1 MATLP
6 ALALAAVRQ
15 LVGMQIS
22 VVSPETELRAR
33 EYLASIRKELKA
45 FKASVVEVKKPFKK
59 EIDEIDSASKPWIEK
74 LTQKDQETEQAIL
87 AYVRRVR
94 EETEKQNQKALEKY
108 EKKVA
113 TVEAKAIANGKPMP
127 IVMPP
132 ALASAPA
139 KTVELDRAKQT
150 VVKHKKWRLEPVQ
163 DADGVPYTPDPEKLT
178 ARDAQL
184 HQYQIPLEYFILD
197 TARIGK
203 VIRAGGQ
210 VPGIV
215 MYEEESLSQRAI

>member
-6 ALALAAVRQ
+6 ALIIGTVQ
-15 LVGMQIS
+15 KLVGMKVS
-22 VVSPETELRAR
+22 VVSPETELQAR

-59 EIDEIDSASKPWIEK
+59 EIDEIDEASKPWIEK
-74 LTQKDQETEQAIL
+74 LQQKDQETEQAIL
-87 AYVRRVR
+87 TYLRKVR
-94 EETEKQNQKALEKY
+94 EETERQNQKALEKY

-113 TVEAKAIANGKPMP
+113 NVEAKAIANNKPMP
-127 IVMPP
+127 IIIPP

-139 KTVELDRAKQT
+139 KTVEIEGAKQT
-150 VVKHKKWRLEPVQ
+150 VVKHKKWRLETVL
-163 DADGVPYTPDPEKLT
+163 DADGATIYVEPDSLT
-178 ARDAQL
+178 YRDAQV
-184 HQYQIPLEYFILD
+184 YNWQIPAEYFVLD

-210 VPGIV
+210 VPGII
-215 MYEEESLSQRAI
+215 MYEEESLSQRAV

>member
-6 ALALAAVRQ
+6 ALIIGTVQ
-15 LVGMQIS
+15 KLVGMKVS
-22 VVSPETELRAR
+22 VVSPDTELQAR

-59 EIDEIDSASKPWIEK
+59 EIDEIDAASKPWIEK
-74 LTQKDQETEQAIL
+74 LQQKDQETEQAIL
-87 AYVRRVR
+87 AYLRKVR

-113 TVEAKAIANGKPMP
+113 TVEAKAIANNKPMP
-127 IVMPP
+127 IIIPP

-139 KTVELDRAKQT
+139 KTVEIEGAKQT
-150 VVKHKKWRLEPVQ
+150 VVKRKAWRLRIAGSEV
-163 DADGVPYTPDPEKLT
+163 ADPSTVTAKLSEDFKT
-178 ARDAQL
+178 G
-184 HQYQIPLEYFILD
+184 IPLDYFTLD

-203 VIRAGGQ
+203 VVRAGGSI
-210 VPGIV
+210 PGIEV
-215 MYEEESLSQRAI
+215 YEEESLSQREL

>member
-6 ALALAAVRQ
+6 ALIIGTVQ
-15 LVGMQIS
+15 KLVGMKVS
-22 VVSPETELRAR
+22 VVSPETELQAR

-59 EIDEIDSASKPWIEK
+59 EIDEIDAASKPWIEK
-74 LTQKDQETEQAIL
+74 LQQKDQETEQAIL
-87 AYVRRVR
+87 AYLRKVR

-113 TVEAKAIANGKPMP
+113 TVEAKAIANNKPMP
-127 IVMPP
+127 IIIPP

-139 KTVELDRAKQT
+139 KTVEIEGAKQT
-150 VVKHKKWRLEPVQ
+150 VVKRKAWRLRIAGSEV
-163 DADGVPYTPDPEKLT
+163 ADPSTVTAKLSEDFKT
-178 ARDAQL
+178 G
-184 HQYQIPLEYFILD
+184 IPLDYFTLD

-203 VIRAGGQ
+203 VVRAGGSI
-210 VPGIV
+210 PGIEV
-215 MYEEESLSQRAI
+215 YEEESLSQREL

>member
-6 ALALAAVRQ
+6 ALIIGTVQ
-15 LVGMQIS
+15 KLVGMKVS
-22 VVSPETELRAR
+22 VVSPETELQAR

-59 EIDEIDSASKPWIEK
+59 EIDEIDAASKPWIEK

-87 AYVRRVR
+87 AYLRKVR

-132 ALASAPA
+132 SLASAPA
-139 KTVELDRAKQT
+139 KTVQLDGVRQT
-150 VVKHKKWRLEPVQ
+150 VVKRKAWRVKRADMLSADILADLSKL
-163 DADGVPYTPDPEKLT
+163 DARFAAEQGLD
-178 ARDAQL
+178 
-184 HQYQIPLEYFILD
+184 IPLEFFCLD
-197 TARIGK
+197 TVKIGK
-203 VIRAGGQ
+203 IIRDGGRIS
-210 VPGIV
+210 GIEV
-215 MYEEESLSQRAI
+215 YEEESLSQRAV

>member
-6 ALALAAVRQ
+6 SLALAAVRQ

-59 EIDEIDSASKPWIEK
+59 EIDEIDTASKPWIEK
-74 LTQKDQETEQAIL
+74 LQQKDQETEQAIL
-87 AYVRRVR
+87 AYLRKVR

-113 TVEAKAIANGKPMP
+113 NVEAKAIANNKPMP
-127 IVMPP
+127 IIIPP

-139 KTVELDRAKQT
+139 KTVEIEGAKQT
-150 VVKHKKWRLEPVQ
+150 VVKYKKWRIKRDDMLNPDIRQ
-163 DADGVPYTPDPEKLT
+163 DLSRLDARFSAEQGLGIPPEFF
-178 ARDAQL
+178 
-184 HQYQIPLEYFILD
+184 YLD
-197 TARIGK
+197 TGKIGK
-203 VIRAGGQ
+203 VVRAGGTI
-210 VPGIV
+210 PGIEV
-215 MYEEESLSQRAI
+215 YEEESLSQRAV

>member
-6 ALALAAVRQ
+6 SLALAAVRQ

-139 KTVELDRAKQT
+139 KTVEIEGAKQT
-150 VVKHKKWRLEPVQ
+150 IVKRKAWRIPGNRFQ
-163 DADGVPYTPDPEKLT
+163 NDPSMLNAAVAHELGMP
-178 ARDAQL
+178 
-184 HQYQIPLEYFILD
+184 IPLQYFTLD
-197 TARIGK
+197 TATIGK
-203 VIRAGGQ
+203 VIRAGGSI
-210 VPGIV
+210 PGIEV
-215 MYEEESLSQRAI
+215 YEEESLSQRVV

>member
-6 ALALAAVRQ
+6 ALIIGTVQ
-15 LVGMQIS
+15 KLVGMKVS
-22 VVSPETELRAR
+22 VVSPETELQAR

-59 EIDEIDSASKPWIEK
+59 EIDEIDAASKPWIEK
-74 LTQKDQETEQAIL
+74 LQQKDQETEQAIL
-87 AYVRRVR
+87 AYLRKVR

-113 TVEAKAIANGKPMP
+113 NVEAKAIANNKPMP
-127 IVMPP
+127 IIIPP

-139 KTVELDRAKQT
+139 KTVEIEGAKQT
-150 VVKHKKWRLEPVQ
+150 VVKHKKWRLETVL
-163 DADGVPYTPDPEKLT
+163 DADGVPMHVEPDSLT
-178 ARDAQL
+178 YRDAQA
-184 HQYQIPLEYFILD
+184 YNWQIPAEYFVLD

-210 VPGIV
+210 VPGII
-215 MYEEESLSQRAI
+215 MYEEESLSQRAV

>member
-6 ALALAAVRQ
+6 SLLISSVQ
-15 LVGMQIS
+15 KLVGVKIS
-22 VVSPETELRAR
+22 VVSPETELQAR

-59 EIDEIDSASKPWIEK
+59 EIDEIDAASKPWIEK

-87 AYVRRVR
+87 AYLRKVR

-113 TVEAKAIANGKPMP
+113 NVEAKAIANNKPMP
-127 IVMPP
+127 IIIPP

-139 KTVELDRAKQT
+139 KTVEIEGAKQT
-150 VVKHKKWRLEPVQ
+150 VVKRKAWRMRLAGSEV
-163 DADGVPYTPDPEKLT
+163 ADPSAVT
-178 ARDAQL
+178 AKVSEEFQTG
-184 HQYQIPLEYFILD
+184 IPLEYFTLD

-203 VIRAGGQ
+203 VIRAGGTI
-210 VPGIV
+210 PGIEV
-215 MYEEESLSQRAI
+215 YEEESLSQREL